1 MPLTPAE
8 QMLYCATKIT
18 TFKEGKLL
26 SFGTGFFYSVEL
38 GEDRRTIL
46 LVTNKHVFDG
56 CDGINLTLPLRNE
69 DNSPSE
75 DTHTWQLIFQ
85 GKPIDHP
92 DPNVDLSVL
101 SIPDIHKLNENGE
114 KRYPFY
120 VTLNKDIILSEE
132 MWSSL
137 DAIEEVTMIGCPN
150 GLIDNVNNSPIIR
163 RGITAT
169 HPKKDYE
176 GRQEFMV
183 DLACFPGS
191 SGSPVFLYNKG
202 MIYNRNTKDYTV
214 GMEIYF
220 LGILYAG
227 PTIDQHGHIIMS
239 KPVNI
244 RVDSMMHL
252 GMVIKSTQ
260 LFAFEDLVKKQLNAS

>member
-1 MPLTPAE
+1 MSLSPSE
-8 QMLYCATKIT
+8 QLLYAATKIT
-18 TFKEGKLL
+18 TLYNGKIL
-26 SFGTGFFYSVEL
+26 SYGTGFFYVVEL
-38 GEDRRTIL
+38 GGDLRTIL
-46 LVTNKHVFDG
+46 LVTNKHVFEG
-56 CDGINLTLPLRNE
+56 CNGINLTLPLRNE
-69 DNSPSE
+69 DGTPSE
-75 DTHTWQLIFQ
+75 KTHTWELAFE

-101 SIPDIHKLNENGE
+101 SITDIHQLNENGE

-120 VTLNKDIILSEE
+120 VTLSKDVIPSEE

-169 HPKKDYE
+169 HPKKNYE
-176 GRQEFMV
+176 GRQEFMI

-202 MIYNRNTKDYTV
+202 MIYNRNTKDYSI
-214 GMEIYF
+214 GMEVYF

-227 PTIDQHGHIIMS
+227 PTIDQNGHIIMS
-239 KPVNI
+239 TPVNI
-244 RVDSMMHL
+244 RVNATMHL

-260 LFAFEDLVKKQLNAS
+260 LNAFEEMVKKQLNVA